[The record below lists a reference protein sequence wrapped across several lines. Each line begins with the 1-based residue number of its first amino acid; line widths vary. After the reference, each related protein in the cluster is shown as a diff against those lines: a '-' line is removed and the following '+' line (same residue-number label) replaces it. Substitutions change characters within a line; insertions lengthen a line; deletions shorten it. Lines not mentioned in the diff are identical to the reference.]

1 MKTRIIVITS
11 LILASLGA
19 TGQEWIGK
27 QFTLDTLVNLQ
38 STHQPKNLNQLK
50 SRIQDN
56 AFYFVEQ
63 QGYQYKENGYKAV
76 IHKLSLDNYEQT
88 EIMLPLPECLKKP
101 EHNIRNLWIY
111 DFCFDGDN
119 LLVTTQEELI
129 LYKQINSQ
137 NYQVVATSRHH
148 NLFMGYLHQETLYF
162 FEEDHDKGFK
172 WFQQNLDSD
181 RATLVRELPYE
192 APHIVQI
199 QPNRYISHNQQSVF
213 FLSTRFPRLEVYS
226 LDGQLQDTIHFDIP
240 TWKAFEDDYIRKTL
254 SVPYGIER
262 IFAIKDDLYKYSYP
276 KVVMPLNGD
285 LLLFF
290 TYYDTIAGNSVLQY
304 AIRKKD
310 GNTVRYSASNHEDS
324 VYVAAQFPFTLFKNG
339 LEITNASGDDVIVQL
354 TLKSDVT
361 WQGKKEKDYLND
373 ESQFFLSHEPVLAYK
388 IMRYSPGNKPKPCEL
403 ITTAQN
409 RICLQDLPSEKSVLI
424 LHQDLECSEC
434 VNAIYELLDKSSV
447 GTMHIGH
454 VYAHPL
460 NGLSAYDVSSRIRQ
474 HLAKAFSLYSCSTP
488 GFSDLTSPRQ
498 IPEKEFPCL
507 LFCDKNGIRKLFTAS
522 ELFSSGLNV
531 TTFNAEFLNEWHS
544 FNSDP

>member
-1 MKTRIIVITS
+1 MKTRIFVIAS

-27 QFTLDTLVNLQ
+27 QFKLDTMVNMQ
-38 STHQPKNLNQLK
+38 CTHQPKNLNLLK

-63 QGYQYKENGYKAV
+63 QGYQYKENGYQAV
-76 IHKLSLDNYEQT
+76 IHKLSLDNYKQT
-88 EIMLPLPECLKKP
+88 EIMLPLPECLKKS

-111 DFCFDGDN
+111 DFCFDGDY

-129 LYKQINSQ
+129 LYKQINNQ
-137 NYQVVATSRHH
+137 NYQVVATYRHH
-148 NLFMGYLHQETLYF
+148 NLFVGYLHQGKLNF

-262 IFAIKDDLYKYSYP
+262 IFATKDDLFKYSYP

-290 TYYDTIAGNSVLQY
+290 TYYDTVAGNSVLQY
-304 AIRKKD
+304 AIQKKD
-310 GNTVRYSASNHEDS
+310 GNTVRYSATNHEDS

-339 LEITNASGDDVIVQL
+339 LEKTNASGDDVIVQL

-373 ESQFFLSHEPVLAYK
+373 ENQFFLSHEPVLAYK

-424 LHQDLECSEC
+424 LHQDLECSGC
-434 VNAIYELLDKSSV
+434 VNALYELLNKSDIK
-447 GTMHIGH
+447 GLHIGH

-460 NGLSAYDVSSRIRQ
+460 NGLSAYDISSRIKQ
-474 HLAKAFSLYSCSTP
+474 HLTKEFTLYSCGTP
-488 GFSDLTSPRQ
+488 SFCDITSHRQ
-498 IPEKEFPCL
+498 IPEKDFPCL

-522 ELFSSGLNV
+522 ELFSTEQTV
-531 TTFNAEFLNEWHS
+531 TTFSNEFLNEWYS
-544 FNSDP
+544 FNSDQ

>member
-1 MKTRIIVITS
+1 MKTRIIVIAS

-27 QFTLDTLVNLQ
+27 QFILDTVVNMHC
-38 STHQPKNLNQLK
+38 THHPKNLNLLK

-63 QGYQYKENGYKAV
+63 QGYQYKDNGYQAV
-76 IHKLSLDNYEQT
+76 IYKLSLDNYEQT
-88 EIMLPLPECLKKP
+88 EIMLPLPESLRKP

-119 LLVTTQEELI
+119 LLVTTQEALI
-129 LYKQINSQ
+129 HYKQINNQ
-137 NYQVVATSRHH
+137 NYQVVSTYRHH
-148 NLFMGYLHQETLYF
+148 NLFMGYLHRGMLNF
-162 FEEDHDKGFK
+162 FEEDHDKGFT

-213 FLSTRFPRLEVYS
+213 FLSTRFPRLEIYS
-226 LDGQLQDTIHFDIP
+226 LDGQLQDTIRFDIP

-276 KVVMPLNGD
+276 KVVMPINGD

-290 TYYDTIAGNSVLQY
+290 TYYDTVAGNSVLQY

-310 GNTVRYSASNHEDS
+310 GNTVRYSASNHEDN

-339 LEITNASGDDVIVQL
+339 VEKTNASGDNVIVQL

-361 WQGKKEKDYLND
+361 WQGKKEREYLND
-373 ESQFFLSHEPVLAYK
+373 ENQFFLSHEPVLAYK
-388 IMRYSPGNKPKPCEL
+388 IMRYSPGNKPKLCEL
-403 ITTAQN
+403 ITIAQD
-409 RICLQDLPSEKSVLI
+409 RLRLQDLPSEKNVLI
-424 LHQDLECSEC
+424 LHQDLECSGC
-434 VNAIYELLDKSSV
+434 VNAIYELLNQTDNE
-447 GTMHIGH
+447 TLHIGH
-454 VYAHPL
+454 VYNHPL
-460 NGLSAYDVSSRIRQ
+460 NGLSAYDISNRIKQ
-474 HLAKAFSLYSCSTP
+474 HLTKTFTLYSCGTP
-488 GFSDLTSPRQ
+488 GFSDITSPRH
-498 IPEKEFPCL
+498 ISEKEFPCI
-507 LFCDKNGIRKLFTAS
+507 LFYDKKRIRKLYTAS
-522 ELFSSGLNV
+522 ELFSSNQNV
-531 TTFNAEFLNEWHS
+531 TTFSKEFLNEWQS
-544 FNSDP
+544 FNSDQ

>member
-27 QFTLDTLVNLQ
+27 QFTLDTMVNLQ
-38 STHQPKNLNQLK
+38 CLHQPKNLNLLK

-63 QGYQYKENGYKAV
+63 QGYQYKENGYQAV

-111 DFCFDGDN
+111 DFCFDGDY

-129 LYKQINSQ
+129 LYKQINNQ
-137 NYQVVATSRHH
+137 NYQVVATYRHH
-148 NLFMGYLHQETLYF
+148 NLFVGYLHQGKLNF

-199 QPNRYISHNQQSVF
+199 QPNRYISHNKQSVF

-226 LDGQLQDTIHFDIP
+226 LDGRLKDTIHFDIP
-240 TWKAFEDDYIRKTL
+240 TWKAFEDDYIRKSL
-254 SVPYGIER
+254 SVPYGVER
-262 IFAIKDDLYKYSYP
+262 IFATKDDLFKYSYP
-276 KVVMPLNGD
+276 KVIMPLNGD
-285 LLLFF
+285 LMLFF
-290 TYYDTIAGNSVLQY
+290 TYYDTVAGNSVLQY
-304 AIRKKD
+304 AIRKKN
-310 GNTVRYSASNHEDS
+310 GSTVRYSTSNHEDS

-339 LEITNASGDDVIVQL
+339 LEKTNASEEDLIVQL

-361 WQGKKEKDYLND
+361 WQGKKEREYLND
-373 ESQFFLSHEPVLAYK
+373 ENQFFLSHEPVLAYK
-388 IMRYSPGNKPKPCEL
+388 IMRYSPEKESKTCEL
-403 ITTAQN
+403 ITTGQN
-409 RICLQDLPSEKSVLI
+409 RIRLQDLPSEKSVLI
-424 LHQDLECSEC
+424 LHQDLECSGC
-434 VNAIYELLDKSSV
+434 VNAIYELLNQTDNENL
-447 GTMHIGH
+447 HIGH

-460 NGLSAYDVSSRIRQ
+460 NGLSAYDISNRIKQ
-474 HLAKAFSLYSCSTP
+474 HLIKAFTIYSCSTS
-488 GFSDLTSPRQ
+488 GFSDITSPRHV
-498 IPEKEFPCL
+498 PEKEFPCI
-507 LFCDKNGIRKLFTAS
+507 LFCDKKGIRKLFTAS
-522 ELFSSGLNV
+522 DLFSTNLNV
-531 TTFNAEFLNEWHS
+531 TTFSAEFLNEWQS
-544 FNSDP
+544 FNSEK